1 MDVDREVGLYL
12 DKKEKLKDAL
22 VDKLFNYSNSL
33 LRSVEKKKK
42 VVEELEEDIKDKTAE
57 SQIVSAAMKAL
68 SITGK

>member
-1 MDVDREVGLYL
+1 MDIDREVDLYL
-12 DKKEKLKDAL
+12 AKKEKLKDAL